1 MSQPQWL
8 VKYSERQQ
16 ATSQQAIERATEI
29 IQRATGKPRSY
40 YTTRSRKVEFVA
52 YRALF
57 AYLAVELGASY
68 TDVGKALKR
77 SHTTAIHAYESY
89 TLYATTWEPL
99 ATLREKVINLSNTTK
114 RNGKHRRNTTART
127 C

>member
-8 VKYSERQQ
+8 AKYSERQQ
-16 ATSQQAIERATEI
+16 ATSQQAIERATDI
-29 IQRATGKPRSY
+29 VQRATGKPRSY

-68 TDVGKALKR
+68 VAVGKALGR
-77 SHTTAIHAYESY
+77 SHATAIHAYDTY

-99 ATLREKVINLSNTTK
+99 AQLRTKVINLSNT
-114 RNGKHRRNTTART
+114 NANHRRNTKSRT
-127 C
+127 R

>member
-1 MSQPQWL
+1 MSQPENFALYNQ
-8 VKYSERQQ
+8 RQQ
-16 ATSQQAIERATEI
+16 ATSQRAIERATEI

-40 YTTRSRKVEFVA
+40 YTTRSRKVEFFV
-52 YRALF
+52 YRVLF
-57 AYLAVELGASY
+57 TYIAVELGASY
-68 TDVGKALKR
+68 VAVGKALKR
-77 SHTTAIHAYESY
+77 THATAIHAYESY

-99 ATLREKVINLSNTTK
+99 AQLREKVINLSNTTK

>member
-1 MSQPQWL
+1 MSQPEWL

-16 ATSQQAIERATEI
+16 ATSQQAIDRATDI
-29 IQRATGKPRSY
+29 IERATGKPRSY

-57 AYLAVELGASY
+57 AYIAVELGASY
-68 TDVGKALKR
+68 VAVGKALGR
-77 SHTTAIHAYESY
+77 SHATVIHAYDTY

-99 ATLREKVINLSNTTK
+99 ATLRNKVINLSNT
-114 RNGKHRRNTTART
+114 NAKHRRNTTART
-127 C
+127 R

>member
-1 MSQPQWL
+1 MSQPQRL
-8 VKYSERQQ
+8 AKYSERQQ
-16 ATSQQAIERATEI
+16 ATSQQAIERATDI
-29 IQRATGKPRSY
+29 VLRATGKPRSY

-57 AYLAVELGASY
+57 AYIAVELGASY
-68 TDVGKALKR
+68 TAVGKALGR
-77 SHTTAIHAYESY
+77 SHATVIHAYESY

-99 ATLREKVINLSNTTK
+99 ATLREKVINISNPK

>member
-16 ATSQQAIERATEI
+16 ATSQQAIERATDI
-29 IQRATGKPRSY
+29 VQRATGKPRSY

-68 TDVGKALKR
+68 VAVGKALGR
-77 SHTTAIHAYESY
+77 SHATAIHAYDTY
-89 TLYATTWEPL
+89 TIYATTWEPL
-99 ATLREKVINLSNTTK
+99 ATLREKVINLSNTT

>member
-1 MSQPQWL
+1 MSQPQRL
-8 VKYSERQQ
+8 AKYSERQQ
-16 ATSQQAIERATEI
+16 ATSQQAIERATDI
-29 IQRATGKPRSY
+29 IERATGKPRSY

-57 AYLAVELGASY
+57 AYIAVELGASY
-68 TDVGKALKR
+68 TAVGKALGR
-77 SHTTAIHAYESY
+77 SHATVIHAYESY

-99 ATLREKVINLSNTTK
+99 ATLREKVINISNPK

>member
-16 ATSQQAIERATEI
+16 ATSQQAIERATDI

-57 AYLAVELGASY
+57 SYIAVELGASY
-68 TDVGKALKR
+68 TDVGKALNR
-77 SHTTAIHAYESY
+77 SHATVIHAYDTY
-89 TLYATTWEPL
+89 TTYATTWEPL
-99 ATLREKVINLSNTTK
+99 AQLRNKVINLSTTK
-114 RNGKHRRNTTART
+114 RNGKHRRNTTDRT
-127 C
+127 R

>member
-8 VKYSERQQ
+8 AKYSERQQ
-16 ATSQQAIERATEI
+16 ATSQQAIERATDI
-29 IQRATGKPRSY
+29 VQRATGKPRSY

-68 TDVGKALKR
+68 VAVGKALGR
-77 SHTTAIHAYESY
+77 SHATAIYAYDTY

-99 ATLREKVINLSNTTK
+99 AQLRTKVINLSNT
-114 RNGKHRRNTTART
+114 NAKHRRNTKSRT
-127 C
+127 R

>member
-1 MSQPQWL
+1 MTAREALALYNQ
-8 VKYSERQQ
+8 RQQ
-16 ATSQQAIERATEI
+16 ATSQQAIERATDI

-57 AYLAVELGASY
+57 AYIAVELGASY
-68 TDVGKALKR
+68 VAVGKALKR
-77 SHTTAIHAYESY
+77 SHSTAIHAYDTY
-89 TLYATTWEPL
+89 TIYATTWEPL
-99 ATLREKVINLSNTTK
+99 ATLREKVINLSNTK

>member
-1 MSQPQWL
+1 MSQPEWL
-8 VKYSERQQ
+8 VKYNERQQ

-29 IQRATGKPRSY
+29 ILRATGKPLSY

-57 AYLAVELGASY
+57 TYIAVELGASY
-68 TDVGKALKR
+68 VAVGKALKR
-77 SHTTAIHAYESY
+77 THPTVIHAYDTY
-89 TLYATTWEPL
+89 TIYATTWEPL
-99 ATLREKVINLSNTTK
+99 ATLREKVINLSNTK

>member
-16 ATSQQAIERATEI
+16 ATSQQAIERATDI
-29 IQRATGKPRSY
+29 ILRATGKPRSY
-40 YTTRSRKVEFVA
+40 YTTRSRKVEYVA

-57 AYLAVELGASY
+57 AYLAVEMGASY
-68 TDVGKALKR
+68 VAVGKALGR
-77 SHTTAIHAYESY
+77 THATAIHAYDTY

-99 ATLREKVINLSNTTK
+99 ATLREKVINLSNTK
-114 RNGKHRRNTTART
+114 RNANHRRNTTART
-127 C
+127 R

>member
-1 MSQPQWL
+1 MSQPQRL
-8 VKYSERQQ
+8 AKYSERQQ
-16 ATSQQAIERATEI
+16 ATSQQAIERATDI

-57 AYLAVELGASY
+57 AYIAVELGASY
-68 TDVGKALKR
+68 TAVGKALKR
-77 SHTTAIHAYESY
+77 SHATVIHAYESY

-99 ATLREKVINLSNTTK
+99 ATLRNKVINLSNPK

>member
-8 VKYSERQQ
+8 VKYNERQQ
-16 ATSQQAIERATEI
+16 ATSQQAIERATDI
-29 IQRATGKPRSY
+29 ILRATGKPRSY

-68 TDVGKALKR
+68 VAVGKALGR
-77 SHTTAIHAYESY
+77 THATAIHAYDTY

-99 ATLREKVINLSNTTK
+99 AQLRTKVINLSNT
-114 RNGKHRRNTTART
+114 NAKHRRNTKSRT
-127 C
+127 R

>member
-1 MSQPQWL
+1 MSQPENPALYNQ
-8 VKYSERQQ
+8 RQQ
-16 ATSQQAIERATEI
+16 ATSQQAIERATDI

-40 YTTRSRKVEFVA
+40 YTTRSRKVEYVA

-57 AYLAVELGASY
+57 AYIAVELGASY
-68 TDVGKALKR
+68 VAVGKALGR

-99 ATLREKVINLSNTTK
+99 AQLREKVINLSKTTK
-114 RNGKHRRNTTART
+114 RNAKHRRNTTART
-127 C
+127 R

>member
-16 ATSQQAIERATEI
+16 ATSQQAIERATDI

-57 AYLAVELGASY
+57 AYIAVELGASY
-68 TDVGKALKR
+68 TAVGKALNR
-77 SHTTAIHAYESY
+77 SHATVIHAYESY

-99 ATLREKVINLSNTTK
+99 ATLREKVINLSNTK
-114 RNGKHRRNTTART
+114 RNGKHRRNTKSRT
-127 C
+127 R

>member
-1 MSQPQWL
+1 MSQPETIALYNQ
-8 VKYSERQQ
+8 RQQ
-16 ATSQQAIERATEI
+16 ATSQQAIERATGI
-29 IQRATGKPRSY
+29 IERATGKPRSY

-68 TDVGKALKR
+68 VAVGKALGR

-99 ATLREKVINLSNTTK
+99 AQLRTKVINLSNT
-114 RNGKHRRNTTART
+114 NAKHRRNTKSRT
-127 C
+127 R

>member
-8 VKYSERQQ
+8 VKDNERQQ

-29 IQRATGKPRSY
+29 ILRATGKPRSY
-40 YTTRSRKVEFVA
+40 YTTRSRKVEFTA

-57 AYLAVELGASY
+57 TYIAVELGASY
-68 TDVGKALKR
+68 VAVGKALNR
-77 SHTTAIHAYESY
+77 THTTAIRAYESY

-99 ATLREKVINLSNTTK
+99 ATLRNKVINLSNTNAT
-114 RNGKHRRNTTART
+114 HRRNTKSRT
-127 C
+127 R

>member
-16 ATSQQAIERATEI
+16 ATSQQAIERATDI
-29 IQRATGKPRSY
+29 VQRATGKPRSY

-68 TDVGKALKR
+68 VAVGKALGR
-77 SHTTAIHAYESY
+77 SHATAIHAYDTY

-99 ATLREKVINLSNTTK
+99 AQLRTKVINLSNT
-114 RNGKHRRNTTART
+114 NANHRRNTKSRT
-127 C
+127 H

>member
-1 MSQPQWL
+1 MSQPEWL
-8 VKYSERQQ
+8 VKYNERQQ

-29 IQRATGKPRSY
+29 IMRATGKPRSY

-57 AYLAVELGASY
+57 AYIAVELGASY
-68 TDVGKALKR
+68 TAVGKALNR
-77 SHTTAIHAYESY
+77 SHATAIHAYDTY
-89 TLYATTWEPL
+89 TIYATTWEPL
-99 ATLREKVINLSNTTK
+99 ATLRNKVINLSNTK

>member
-16 ATSQQAIERATEI
+16 ATSQQAIERATDI
-29 IQRATGKPRSY
+29 VMRATGKPRSY
-40 YTTRSRKVEFVA
+40 YTTRSRKVEYVA

-68 TDVGKALKR
+68 VAVGKALGR
-77 SHTTAIHAYESY
+77 THATAIHAYDTY
-89 TLYATTWEPL
+89 TIYATTWEPL
-99 ATLREKVINLSNTTK
+99 ATLRNKVINLSNPK

-127 C
+127 R

>member
-16 ATSQQAIERATEI
+16 ATSQQAIERATDI
-29 IQRATGKPRSY
+29 VQRATGKPRSY

-68 TDVGKALKR
+68 VAVGKALGR
-77 SHTTAIHAYESY
+77 SHATAIHAYDTY
-89 TLYATTWEPL
+89 TLYATSWEPL
-99 ATLREKVINLSNTTK
+99 ATLREKVINLSTTK

-127 C
+127 R

>member
-16 ATSQQAIERATEI
+16 ATSQQAIERATDI

-57 AYLAVELGASY
+57 AYLSVEMGASY
-68 TDVGKALKR
+68 VAVGKALGR
-77 SHTTAIHAYESY
+77 THATAIHAYDTY
-89 TLYATTWEPL
+89 TIYATTWEPL
-99 ATLREKVINLSNTTK
+99 AQLRTKVINLSNT
-114 RNGKHRRNTTART
+114 NANHRRNTKSRT
-127 C
+127 R

>member
-16 ATSQQAIERATEI
+16 ATSQQAIERATDI
-29 IQRATGKPRSY
+29 IERATGKPRSY

-57 AYLAVELGASY
+57 AYIAVELGASY
-68 TDVGKALKR
+68 VAVGKALGR
-77 SHTTAIHAYESY
+77 SHATAIHAYDTY
-89 TLYATTWEPL
+89 TIYATTWEPL
-99 ATLREKVINLSNTTK
+99 ATLRNKVINLSNT
-114 RNGKHRRNTTART
+114 NAKHRRNTTART
-127 C
+127 R